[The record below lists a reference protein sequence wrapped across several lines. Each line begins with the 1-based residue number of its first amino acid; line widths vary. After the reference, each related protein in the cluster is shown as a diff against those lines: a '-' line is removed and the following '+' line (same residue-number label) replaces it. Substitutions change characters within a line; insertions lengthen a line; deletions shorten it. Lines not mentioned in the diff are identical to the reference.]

1 AAPARPDLARPALLD
16 GHRAPRAAPRRR
28 RPDVERR
35 DDHPADRG
43 APMTTAGRR
52 TLALAGSVV
61 AAGLSA
67 LWVVV
72 VPDKAEATTG
82 LQALAIRWGH
92 PGSWALL
99 AVLGAAVAADAPVRL

>member
-1 AAPARPDLARPALLD
+1 
-16 GHRAPRAAPRRR
+16 
-28 RPDVERR
+28 
-35 DDHPADRG
+35 
-43 APMTTAGRR
+43 MTTTARR

-72 VPDKAEATTG
+72 VPDKADATSG

-92 PGSWALL
+92 PASWALL
-99 AVLGAAVAADAPVRL
+99 ATLGVAVAADAPVRLRAVLGWSALACYAGFVVALLL

>member
-1 AAPARPDLARPALLD
+1 
-16 GHRAPRAAPRRR
+16 
-28 RPDVERR
+28 
-35 DDHPADRG
+35 
-43 APMTTAGRR
+43 MTTAGRR

-99 AVLGAAVAADAPVRL
+99 AVLGAAVAADAPVRLRSALAWSALACYAAFVVALLL